1 MQQTVREHIRGLE
14 SLRRSLEERLAE
26 ESDPLARK
34 EIEREMQ
41 SVKMALTHYQL
52 ALDIED
58 KLAAS
63 RKHT

>member
-14 SLRRSLEERLAE
+14 SLRESLEERLAE